1 MLSVVIGML
10 GTRAKPSSQQALQ
23 RRAVLRGKF
32 LEDDHRAIQFA
43 RYAQQRVAER
53 FGRFGFCRIITVEM
67 PFAGGASDHQRA
79 RSHEAGPKPAHA
91 ADDFRHDPAHAG
103 EKILVDQE
111 IRLDGADG
119 AIVLDEQIAVA
130 ESVLQRVFEKF
141 VVAVIFSLLR
151 EGGLPLRQAG
161 NFRA

>member
-1 MLSVVIGML
+1 ML
-10 GTRAKPSSQQALQ
+10 GTRAKPSSS
-23 RRAVLRGKF
+23 RHCSGVAVLRGKL
-32 LEDDHRAIQFA
+32 LEDDHRAIQLA

-53 FGRFGFCRIITVEM
+53 FGRCGFCRVITVEVS
-67 PFAGGASDHQRA
+67 FAGGASDHQRA

-91 ADDFRHDPAHAG
+91 TDDFRHDPAHAG

-119 AIVLDEQIAVA
+119 AIVLDDQIAVA
-130 ESVLQRVFEKF
+130 ESILQRVFEKF

>member
-1 MLSVVIGML
+1 M
-10 GTRAKPSSQQALQ
+10 PP
-23 RRAVLRGKF
+23 
-32 LEDDHRAIQFA
+32 
-43 RYAQQRVAER
+43 
-53 FGRFGFCRIITVEM
+53 IIFVT
-67 PFAGGASDHQRA
+67 
-79 RSHEAGPKPAHA
+79 
-91 ADDFRHDPAHAG
+91 DPAHAG

-130 ESVLQRVFEKF
+130 KSVLQRIFEKF
-141 VVAVIFSLLR
+141 VIAVIFSLLR